1 MILQDY
7 YNRRATEYEDIYH
20 RRDPI
25 RQKELTEIENAMK
38 AALTN
43 RNVLEIA
50 CGTGFWTA
58 MAADVAKHILAID
71 ISEKML
77 AIAKAKSLPNKRVKF
92 CTGDAYSLDSVRGTF
107 NAGIANF
114 WFSHVPKS
122 RLNDFLHRF
131 HEKLMS
137 GAVVFMA
144 DNIYVPGIGGELIT
158 KSGCEDTFKLRELAD
173 GSEYEVIKNYYNANQ
188 LREILEPLSSELE
201 ISVGDCFW
209 WLSYL
214 VP

>member
-7 YNRRATEYEDIYH
+7 YNCRATEYEDIYH

-25 RQKELTEIENAMK
+25 RQKELTEIANAMK
-38 AALTN
+38 AVLTN

-58 MAADVAKHILAID
+58 VAAKVAESVVAID
-71 ISEKML
+71 ISNEML
-77 AIAKAKSLPNKRVKF
+77 AIAKAKSLPNERVQF
-92 CTGDAYSLDSVRGTF
+92 CVADAYNLDLVKGVF
-107 NAGIANF
+107 DVGLANF
-114 WFSHVPKS
+114 WLSHVPKS
-122 RLNDFLHRF
+122 CLNDFLHGF
-131 HEKLMS
+131 HKRLIS
-137 GAVVFMA
+137 GAVIFMA
-144 DNIYVPGIGGELIT
+144 DNVLVPGLGGELID
-158 KSGCEDTFKLRELAD
+158 KRGCEDTFKLRELSD